1 MSSAA
6 KPRLGETYTV
16 TEGNKEEPVRE
27 PGAAD
32 ETVPDESTPGDA
44 ASLAASVLAEEAARH
59 AEQESSQV
67 LFPDDLLPGVRSE
80 GISLKKG
87 LAMGGGAATF
97 VVLAI
102 LNSLDEL
109 QMAAISVL
117 APDIRD
123 TFGVSDGT
131 ITFIASSSG
140 AFVVLGAIPMG
151 WAADRFKRIP
161 IIGWSSIIFGGMV
174 ALSGWAVNAF
184 AFFWARFGVGIA
196 KANTIPV
203 HSSVIADTYPIGI
216 RGRIG
221 AIDKGTGRLL
231 AVTSPIL
238 VGAIAAVANG
248 PGEIDGWRWT
258 YYLLGIPVAVAAIA
272 AFFLK
277 EPQRGRWEK
286 EDVLEESFTEDDP
299 LPVSMDAAFSR
310 LMQIK
315 TIKTVV
321 VGFSAL
327 GFGLFTAPVLENLWL
342 EDEFGLESFER
353 GAWGTTAGLA
363 TVGALLYVGPK
374 FDRMWRENPT
384 RTLHLVGALIG
395 FSAIFKPIQW
405 AMPTVP
411 LFIGF
416 SIPTLVMLSTAFAMV
431 GPLMQAIVPY
441 RLRGTGT
448 ALITLYIF
456 FVGGT
461 GGGLI
466 SFMFADTWGPRIT
479 TLVLTVPSAIIGGWI
494 MYRGGRHVR
503 GDLSL
508 NVQELLDEQ
517 DEQRRASGDTE
528 VPALQINNV
537 DFSYGSVQV
546 LFDVAFEVKKGE
558 TLALLGTNGAGK
570 STILRVISGLGVPQ
584 RGVVRLHGRTI
595 TYSSPQLRSRLGIQ
609 QLPGGKGVFPDMT
622 VRQNLV
628 MGAYVHR
635 SDKPDVERRIA
646 DVLDLFPDLAN
657 RQGQRAGSMS
667 GGQQQ
672 MLALAR
678 VLLHE
683 PEVLLIDELSLGLAP
698 TVVQDLLA
706 LIGRLQDRGQT
717 IVVVEQSLNVAL
729 AIADRAIFLE
739 KGQIRFEGAA
749 SELAERDDLA
759 RSVFLGKDGG

>member
-1 MSSAA
+1 MDDDSRI
-6 KPRLGETYTV
+6 P
-16 TEGNKEEPVRE
+16 EEP
-27 PGAAD
+27 AAGQ
-32 ETVPDESTPGDA
+32 VTPASA
-44 ASLAASVLAEEAARH
+44 ASLAGTVLAEEAARH
-59 AEQESSQV
+59 ADQQSSEI
-67 LFPDDLLPGVRSE
+67 LFPDDLLPGVKSE

-109 QMAAISVL
+109 QHAAIAVL

-151 WAADRFKRIP
+151 WAADRMRRIP
-161 IIGWSSIIFGGMV
+161 IIGWASIVFAAMV
-174 ALSGWAVNAF
+174 TLSGMAVNAF
-184 AFFWARFGVGIA
+184 SFFWARFGVGIA

-203 HSSVIADTYPIGI
+203 HSSTIADTYPIGI

-221 AIDKGTGRLL
+221 ALDKGMGRLI
-231 AVTSPIL
+231 AVISPIL
-238 VGAIAAVANG
+238 VGGIAAIANG
-248 PGEIDGWRWT
+248 PGEVDGWRWA
-258 YYLLGIPVAVAAIA
+258 YYLLGIPVAMAAIA

-286 EDVLEESFTEDDP
+286 EDVLGESFTEDDP
-299 LPVSMDAAFSR
+299 LPVSLDAAFSR
-310 LMQIK
+310 LMRIRTVK
-315 TIKTVV
+315 SVV

-353 GAWGTTAGLA
+353 GAWATAAGIF
-363 TVGALLYVGPK
+363 TVLSLVYVGPK
-374 FDRMWRENPT
+374 FDRLWRENPT
-384 RTLHLVGALIG
+384 RTLHMIGALIG
-395 FSAIFKPIQW
+395 FSAVFKPIQW

-411 LFIGF
+411 LFIAF

-431 GPLMQAIVPY
+431 GPVMQAIVPY
-441 RLRGTGT
+441 RLRGSGT

-456 FVGGT
+456 FIGGT

-466 SFMFADTWGPRIT
+466 SFMFADAWGPRVT
-479 TLVLTVPSAIIGGWI
+479 TLVLTIPSAVIGGWI
-494 MYRGGRHVR
+494 MYRSARHVR
-503 GDLSL
+503 KDLSL
-508 NVQELLDEQ
+508 NVQELFDEQ
-517 DEQRRASGDTE
+517 DEQRRTAGDGE
-528 VPALQINNV
+528 VPALQLNNI
-537 DFSYGSVQV
+537 DFSYGPVQV
-546 LFDVAFEVKKGE
+546 LFDVAFEVRKGE

-570 STILRVISGLGVPQ
+570 STILRVISGLGIPQ
-584 RGVVRLHGRTI
+584 RGVVRLGGRTV
-595 TYSSPQLRSRLGIQ
+595 TYTSPQLRSRLGIQ

-622 VRQNLV
+622 VHQNLV
-628 MGAYVHR
+628 MGAYIHR
-635 SDKPDVERRIA
+635 SDSDDVARRITS
-646 DVLDLFPDLAN
+646 VLELFPDLER
-657 RQGQRAGSMS
+657 RQDQRAGSMS

-698 TVVQDLLA
+698 TVVHDLLE
-706 LIGRLQDRGQT
+706 LVERLQERGQT
-717 IVVVEQSLNVAL
+717 IILVEQSLNVAL
-729 AIADRAIFLE
+729 SIADRAIFLE
-739 KGQIRFEGAA
+739 KGQVRFEGSAQ
-749 SELAERDDLA
+749 ELLERDDMA
-759 RSVFLGKDGG
+759 RAVFLGRDGG

>member
-1 MSSAA
+1 MDDDSRVSEDPAA
-6 KPRLGETYTV
+6 GQV
-16 TEGNKEEPVRE
+16 TP
-27 PGAAD
+27 A
-32 ETVPDESTPGDA
+32 SA
-44 ASLAASVLAEEAARH
+44 ASLAGTVLAEEAARH
-59 AEQESSQV
+59 ADQQSSEI
-67 LFPDDLLPGVRSE
+67 LFPDDLLPGVKSE

-109 QMAAISVL
+109 QHAAIAVL

-151 WAADRFKRIP
+151 WAADRMRRIP
-161 IIGWSSIIFGGMV
+161 IIGWASIVFAAMV
-174 ALSGWAVNAF
+174 TLSGMAVNAF
-184 AFFWARFGVGIA
+184 SFFWARFGVGIA

-203 HSSVIADTYPIGI
+203 HSSTIADTYPIGI

-221 AIDKGTGRLL
+221 AIDKGMGRLI
-231 AVTSPIL
+231 AVISPIL
-238 VGAIAAVANG
+238 VGGIAAIANG
-248 PGEIDGWRWT
+248 PGEVDGWRWA
-258 YYLLGIPVAVAAIA
+258 YYLLGIPVAMAAIA

-286 EDVLEESFTEDDP
+286 EDVLGESFTEDDP
-299 LPVSMDAAFSR
+299 LPVSLDAAFSR
-310 LMQIK
+310 LMRIRTVK
-315 TIKTVV
+315 SVV

-353 GAWGTTAGLA
+353 GAWATAAGIF
-363 TVGALLYVGPK
+363 TVLSLVYVGPK
-374 FDRMWRENPT
+374 FDRLWRENPT
-384 RTLHLVGALIG
+384 RTLHMIGALIG
-395 FSAIFKPIQW
+395 FSAVFKPIQW

-411 LFIGF
+411 LFIAF

-431 GPLMQAIVPY
+431 GPVMQAIVPY
-441 RLRGTGT
+441 RLRGSGT

-456 FVGGT
+456 FIGGT

-466 SFMFADTWGPRIT
+466 SFMFADAWGPRVT
-479 TLVLTVPSAIIGGWI
+479 TLVLTIPSAVIGGWI
-494 MYRGGRHVR
+494 MYRSARHVR
-503 GDLSL
+503 KDLSL
-508 NVQELLDEQ
+508 NVQELFDEQ
-517 DEQRRASGDTE
+517 DEQRRTADAGE
-528 VPALQINNV
+528 VPALQLNNI
-537 DFSYGSVQV
+537 DFSYGPVQV
-546 LFDVAFEVKKGE
+546 LFDVAFEVRKGE

-570 STILRVISGLGVPQ
+570 STILRVISGLGIPQ
-584 RGVVRLHGRTI
+584 RGVVRLGGRTV
-595 TYSSPQLRSRLGIQ
+595 TYTSPQLRSRLGIQ
-609 QLPGGKGVFPDMT
+609 QLPGGNGVFPDMT

-628 MGAYVHR
+628 MGAYIHR
-635 SDKPDVERRIA
+635 SDSDDVERRISS
-646 DVLDLFPDLAN
+646 VLELFPDLEH
-657 RQGQRAGSMS
+657 RQDQRASSMS

-698 TVVQDLLA
+698 TVVHDLLE
-706 LIGRLQDRGQT
+706 LVERLQERGQT
-717 IVVVEQSLNVAL
+717 IILVEQSLHVAL
-729 AIADRAIFLE
+729 SIAGDLPR
-739 KGQIRFEGAA
+739 KGPGQVRGLGAGAA
-749 SELAERDDLA
+749 RA
-759 RSVFLGKDGG
+759 RRHGAGRVPGTGRRLTWAGPYWPSGPPGNCGSTAS

>member
-1 MSSAA
+1 MDDDSRI
-6 KPRLGETYTV
+6 P
-16 TEGNKEEPVRE
+16 EEP
-27 PGAAD
+27 AAGQ
-32 ETVPDESTPGDA
+32 VTPASA
-44 ASLAASVLAEEAARH
+44 ASLAGTVLAEEAARH
-59 AEQESSQV
+59 ADQQSSEI
-67 LFPDDLLPGVRSE
+67 LFPDDLLPGVKSE

-109 QMAAISVL
+109 QHAAIAVL

-151 WAADRFKRIP
+151 WAADRMRRIP
-161 IIGWSSIIFGGMV
+161 IIGWASIVFAAMV
-174 ALSGWAVNAF
+174 TLSGMAVNAF
-184 AFFWARFGVGIA
+184 SFFWARFGVGIA

-203 HSSVIADTYPIGI
+203 HSSTIADTYPIGI

-221 AIDKGTGRLL
+221 AIDKGMGRLI
-231 AVTSPIL
+231 AVISPIL
-238 VGAIAAVANG
+238 VGGIAAIANG
-248 PGEIDGWRWT
+248 PGEVDGWRWA
-258 YYLLGIPVAVAAIA
+258 YYLLGIPVAMAAIA

-286 EDVLEESFTEDDP
+286 EDVLGESFTEDDP
-299 LPVSMDAAFSR
+299 LPVSLDAAFSR
-310 LMQIK
+310 LMRIRTVK
-315 TIKTVV
+315 SVV

-353 GAWGTTAGLA
+353 GAWATAAGIF
-363 TVGALLYVGPK
+363 TVLSLVYVGPK
-374 FDRMWRENPT
+374 FDRLWRENPT
-384 RTLHLVGALIG
+384 RTLHMIGALIG
-395 FSAIFKPIQW
+395 FSAVFKPIQW

-411 LFIGF
+411 LFIAF

-431 GPLMQAIVPY
+431 GPVMQAIVPY
-441 RLRGTGT
+441 RLRGSGT

-456 FVGGT
+456 FIGGT

-466 SFMFADTWGPRIT
+466 SFMFADAWGPRVT
-479 TLVLTVPSAIIGGWI
+479 TLVLTIPSAVIGGWI
-494 MYRGGRHVR
+494 MYRSARHVR
-503 GDLSL
+503 KDLSL
-508 NVQELLDEQ
+508 NVQELFDEQ
-517 DEQRRASGDTE
+517 DEQRRTAGDGE
-528 VPALQINNV
+528 VPALQLNNI
-537 DFSYGSVQV
+537 DFSYGPVQV
-546 LFDVAFEVKKGE
+546 LFDVAFEVRKGE

-570 STILRVISGLGVPQ
+570 STILRVISGLGIPQ
-584 RGVVRLHGRTI
+584 RGVVRLGGRTV
-595 TYSSPQLRSRLGIQ
+595 TYTSPQLRSRLGIQ

-622 VRQNLV
+622 VHQNLV
-628 MGAYVHR
+628 MGAYIHR
-635 SDKPDVERRIA
+635 SDGDDVARRITS
-646 DVLDLFPDLAN
+646 VLELFPDLER
-657 RQGQRAGSMS
+657 RQDQRAGSMS

-698 TVVQDLLA
+698 TIVHDLLE
-706 LIGRLQDRGQT
+706 LIERLQERGQT
-717 IVVVEQSLNVAL
+717 IILVEQSLNVAL
-729 AIADRAIFLE
+729 SIADRAIFLE
-739 KGQIRFEGAA
+739 KGQVRFEGSAQ
-749 SELAERDDLA
+749 ELLERDDMA
-759 RSVFLGKDGG
+759 RAVFLGRDGG

>member
-1 MSSAA
+1 MDDDSHVPEDPAA
-6 KPRLGETYTV
+6 GQV
-16 TEGNKEEPVRE
+16 TP
-27 PGAAD
+27 A
-32 ETVPDESTPGDA
+32 SA
-44 ASLAASVLAEEAARH
+44 ASLAGTVLAEEAARH
-59 AEQESSQV
+59 ADQQSSEI
-67 LFPDDLLPGVRSE
+67 LFPDDLLPGVKSE

-109 QMAAISVL
+109 QHAAIAVL

-151 WAADRFKRIP
+151 WAADRMRRIP
-161 IIGWSSIIFGGMV
+161 IIGWASIVFAAMV
-174 ALSGWAVNAF
+174 TLSGMAVNAF
-184 AFFWARFGVGIA
+184 SFFWARFGVGIA

-203 HSSVIADTYPIGI
+203 HSSTIADTYPIGI

-221 AIDKGTGRLL
+221 AIDKGMGRLI
-231 AVTSPIL
+231 AVISPIL
-238 VGAIAAVANG
+238 VGGIAAIANG
-248 PGEIDGWRWT
+248 PGEVDGWRWA
-258 YYLLGIPVAVAAIA
+258 YYLLGIPVAIAAIA

-286 EDVLEESFTEDDP
+286 EDVLGESFTEDDP
-299 LPVSMDAAFSR
+299 LPVSLDAAFSR
-310 LMQIK
+310 LMRIRTVK
-315 TIKTVV
+315 SVV

-353 GAWGTTAGLA
+353 GAWATAAGIF
-363 TVGALLYVGPK
+363 TVLSLVYVGPK
-374 FDRMWRENPT
+374 FDRLWRENPT
-384 RTLHLVGALIG
+384 RTLHMIGALIG
-395 FSAIFKPIQW
+395 FSAVFKPIQW

-411 LFIGF
+411 LFIAF

-431 GPLMQAIVPY
+431 GPVMQAIVPY
-441 RLRGTGT
+441 RLRGSGT

-456 FVGGT
+456 FIGGT

-466 SFMFADTWGPRIT
+466 SFMFADAWGPRVT
-479 TLVLTVPSAIIGGWI
+479 TLVLTIPSAVIGGWI
-494 MYRGGRHVR
+494 MYRSARHVR
-503 GDLSL
+503 QDLSL
-508 NVQELLDEQ
+508 NVQELFDEQ
-517 DEQRRASGDTE
+517 DEQRRTAGDGE
-528 VPALQINNV
+528 VPALQLNNI
-537 DFSYGSVQV
+537 DFSYGPVQV
-546 LFDVAFEVKKGE
+546 LFDVAFEVRKGE

-570 STILRVISGLGVPQ
+570 STILRVISGLGIPQ
-584 RGVVRLHGRTI
+584 RGVVRLGGRTV
-595 TYSSPQLRSRLGIQ
+595 TYTSPQLRSRLGIQ
-609 QLPGGKGVFPDMT
+609 QLPGGNGVFPDMT

-628 MGAYVHR
+628 MGAYIHR
-635 SDKPDVERRIA
+635 SDSDDVERRISS
-646 DVLDLFPDLAN
+646 VLELFPDLER
-657 RQGQRAGSMS
+657 RQDQRAGSMS

-698 TVVQDLLA
+698 TVVHDLLE
-706 LIGRLQDRGQT
+706 LIERLQERGQT
-717 IVVVEQSLNVAL
+717 IILVEQSLNVAL
-729 AIADRAIFLE
+729 SIADRAIFLE
-739 KGQIRFEGAA
+739 KGQVRFEGSAQ
-749 SELAERDDLA
+749 ELLERDDMA
-759 RSVFLGKDGG
+759 RAVFLGRDGG

>member
-1 MSSAA
+1 MDDDSRVPEDPAA
-6 KPRLGETYTV
+6 GQV
-16 TEGNKEEPVRE
+16 TP
-27 PGAAD
+27 A
-32 ETVPDESTPGDA
+32 SA
-44 ASLAASVLAEEAARH
+44 ASLAGTVLAEEAARH
-59 AEQESSQV
+59 ADQQSSEI
-67 LFPDDLLPGVRSE
+67 LFPDDLLPGVKSE

-109 QMAAISVL
+109 QHAAIAVL

-151 WAADRFKRIP
+151 WAADRMRRIP
-161 IIGWSSIIFGGMV
+161 IIGWASIVFAAMV
-174 ALSGWAVNAF
+174 TLSGMAVNAF
-184 AFFWARFGVGIA
+184 SFFWARFGVGIA

-203 HSSVIADTYPIGI
+203 HSSTIADTYPIGI

-221 AIDKGTGRLL
+221 ALDKGMGRLI
-231 AVTSPIL
+231 AVISPVL
-238 VGAIAAVANG
+238 VGGIAAIANG
-248 PGEIDGWRWT
+248 PGEVDGWRWA
-258 YYLLGIPVAVAAIA
+258 YYLLGIPVAMAAIA

-286 EDVLEESFTEDDP
+286 EDVLGESFTEDDP
-299 LPVSMDAAFSR
+299 LPVSLDAAFSR
-310 LMQIK
+310 LMRIRTVK
-315 TIKTVV
+315 SVV

-353 GAWGTTAGLA
+353 GAWATAAGIF
-363 TVGALLYVGPK
+363 TVLSLVYVGPK
-374 FDRMWRENPT
+374 FDRLWRENPT
-384 RTLHLVGALIG
+384 RTLHMIGALIG
-395 FSAIFKPIQW
+395 FSAVFKPIQW

-411 LFIGF
+411 LFIAF

-431 GPLMQAIVPY
+431 GPVMQAIVPY
-441 RLRGTGT
+441 RLRGSGT

-456 FVGGT
+456 FIGGT

-466 SFMFADTWGPRIT
+466 SFMFADAWGPRVT
-479 TLVLTVPSAIIGGWI
+479 TLVLTIPSAVIGGWI
-494 MYRGGRHVR
+494 MYRSARHVR
-503 GDLSL
+503 KDLSL
-508 NVQELLDEQ
+508 NVQELFDEQ
-517 DEQRRASGDTE
+517 DEQRRTAGDGE
-528 VPALQINNV
+528 VPALQLNNI
-537 DFSYGSVQV
+537 DFSYGPVQV
-546 LFDVAFEVKKGE
+546 LFDVAFEVRKGE

-570 STILRVISGLGVPQ
+570 STILRVISGLGIPQ
-584 RGVVRLHGRTI
+584 RGVVRLGGRTV
-595 TYSSPQLRSRLGIQ
+595 TYTSPQLRSRLGIQ
-609 QLPGGKGVFPDMT
+609 QLPGGNGVFPDMT

-628 MGAYVHR
+628 MGAYIHR
-635 SDKPDVERRIA
+635 SDSDDVERRISS
-646 DVLDLFPDLAN
+646 VLELFPDLEH
-657 RQGQRAGSMS
+657 RQDQRASSMS

-698 TVVQDLLA
+698 TVVHDLLE
-706 LIGRLQDRGQT
+706 LIERLQERGQT
-717 IVVVEQSLNVAL
+717 IILVEQSLNVAL
-729 AIADRAIFLE
+729 SIADRAIFLE
-739 KGQIRFEGAA
+739 KGQVRFEGSAQ
-749 SELAERDDLA
+749 ELLERDDMA
-759 RSVFLGKDGG
+759 RAVFLGRDGG

>member
-1 MSSAA
+1 MDDDSRI
-6 KPRLGETYTV
+6 P
-16 TEGNKEEPVRE
+16 EEP
-27 PGAAD
+27 AAGQ
-32 ETVPDESTPGDA
+32 VTPASA
-44 ASLAASVLAEEAARH
+44 ASLAGTVLAEEAARH
-59 AEQESSQV
+59 ADQQSSEI
-67 LFPDDLLPGVRSE
+67 LFPDDLLPGVKSE

-109 QMAAISVL
+109 QHAAIAVL

-151 WAADRFKRIP
+151 WAADRMRRIP
-161 IIGWSSIIFGGMV
+161 IIGWASIVFAAMV
-174 ALSGWAVNAF
+174 TLSGMAVNAF
-184 AFFWARFGVGIA
+184 SFFWARFGVGIA

-203 HSSVIADTYPIGI
+203 HSSTIADTYPIGI

-221 AIDKGTGRLL
+221 ALDKGMGRLI
-231 AVTSPIL
+231 AVISPIL
-238 VGAIAAVANG
+238 VGGIAAIANG
-248 PGEIDGWRWT
+248 PGEVDGWRWA
-258 YYLLGIPVAVAAIA
+258 YYLLGIPVAMAAIA

-286 EDVLEESFTEDDP
+286 EDVLGESFTEDDP
-299 LPVSMDAAFSR
+299 LPVSLDAAFSR
-310 LMQIK
+310 LMRIRTVK
-315 TIKTVV
+315 SVV

-353 GAWGTTAGLA
+353 GAWATAAGIF
-363 TVGALLYVGPK
+363 TVLSLVYVGPK
-374 FDRMWRENPT
+374 FDRLWRENPT
-384 RTLHLVGALIG
+384 RTLHMIGALIG
-395 FSAIFKPIQW
+395 FSAVFKPIQW

-411 LFIGF
+411 LFIAF

-431 GPLMQAIVPY
+431 GPVMQAIVPY
-441 RLRGTGT
+441 RLRGSGT

-456 FVGGT
+456 FIGGT

-466 SFMFADTWGPRIT
+466 SFMFADAWGPRVT
-479 TLVLTVPSAIIGGWI
+479 TLVLTIPSAVIGGWI
-494 MYRGGRHVR
+494 MYRSARHVR
-503 GDLSL
+503 KDLSL
-508 NVQELLDEQ
+508 NVQELFDEQ
-517 DEQRRASGDTE
+517 DEQRRTAGDGE
-528 VPALQINNV
+528 VPALQLNNI
-537 DFSYGSVQV
+537 DFSYGPVQV
-546 LFDVAFEVKKGE
+546 LFDVAFEVRKGE

-570 STILRVISGLGVPQ
+570 STILRVISGLGIPQ
-584 RGVVRLHGRTI
+584 RGVVRLGGRTV
-595 TYSSPQLRSRLGIQ
+595 TYTSPQLRSRLGIQ
-609 QLPGGKGVFPDMT
+609 QLPGGNGVFPDMT

-628 MGAYVHR
+628 MGAYIHR
-635 SDKPDVERRIA
+635 SDGDDVARRITS
-646 DVLDLFPDLAN
+646 VLELFPDLER
-657 RQGQRAGSMS
+657 RQDQRAGSMS

-698 TVVQDLLA
+698 TVVHDLLE
-706 LIGRLQDRGQT
+706 LVERLQERGQT
-717 IVVVEQSLNVAL
+717 IILVEQSLNVAL
-729 AIADRAIFLE
+729 SIADRAIFLE
-739 KGQIRFEGAA
+739 KGQVRFEGSAQ
-749 SELAERDDLA
+749 ELLERDDMA
-759 RSVFLGKDGG
+759 RAVFLGRDGG

>member
-1 MSSAA
+1 MDDDSHVPEDPAT
-6 KPRLGETYTV
+6 GQV
-16 TEGNKEEPVRE
+16 TP
-27 PGAAD
+27 A
-32 ETVPDESTPGDA
+32 SA
-44 ASLAASVLAEEAARH
+44 ASLAGTVLAEEAARH
-59 AEQESSQV
+59 ADQQSSEI
-67 LFPDDLLPGVRSE
+67 LFPDDLLPGVKSE

-109 QMAAISVL
+109 QHAAIAVL

-151 WAADRFKRIP
+151 WAADRMRRIP
-161 IIGWSSIIFGGMV
+161 IIGWASIVFAAMV
-174 ALSGWAVNAF
+174 TLSGMAVNAF
-184 AFFWARFGVGIA
+184 SFFWARFGVGIA

-203 HSSVIADTYPIGI
+203 HSSTIADTYPIGI

-221 AIDKGTGRLL
+221 AIDKGMGRLI
-231 AVTSPIL
+231 AVISPIL
-238 VGAIAAVANG
+238 VGGIAAIANG
-248 PGEIDGWRWT
+248 PGEVDGWRWA
-258 YYLLGIPVAVAAIA
+258 YYLLGIPVAMAAIA

-286 EDVLEESFTEDDP
+286 EDVLGESFTEDDP
-299 LPVSMDAAFSR
+299 LPVSLDAAFSR
-310 LMQIK
+310 LMRIRTVK
-315 TIKTVV
+315 SVV

-353 GAWGTTAGLA
+353 GAWATAAGIF
-363 TVGALLYVGPK
+363 TVLSLVYVGPK
-374 FDRMWRENPT
+374 FDRLWRENPT
-384 RTLHLVGALIG
+384 RTLHMIGALIG
-395 FSAIFKPIQW
+395 FSAVFKPIQW

-411 LFIGF
+411 LFIAF

-431 GPLMQAIVPY
+431 GPVMQAIVPY
-441 RLRGTGT
+441 RLRGSGT

-456 FVGGT
+456 FIGGT

-466 SFMFADTWGPRIT
+466 SFMFADAWGPRVT
-479 TLVLTVPSAIIGGWI
+479 TLVLTIPSAVIGGWI
-494 MYRGGRHVR
+494 MYRSARHVR
-503 GDLSL
+503 HDLSL
-508 NVQELLDEQ
+508 NVQELFDEQ
-517 DEQRRASGDTE
+517 DEQRRTAGDGE
-528 VPALQINNV
+528 VPALQLNNI
-537 DFSYGSVQV
+537 DFSYGPVQV
-546 LFDVAFEVKKGE
+546 LFDVAFEVRKGE

-570 STILRVISGLGVPQ
+570 STILRVISGLGIPQ
-584 RGVVRLHGRTI
+584 RGVVRLGGRTV
-595 TYSSPQLRSRLGIQ
+595 TYTSPQLRSRLGIQ
-609 QLPGGKGVFPDMT
+609 QLPGGNGVFPDMT

-628 MGAYVHR
+628 MGAYIHR
-635 SDKPDVERRIA
+635 SDSDDVERRISS
-646 DVLDLFPDLAN
+646 VLELFPDLER
-657 RQGQRAGSMS
+657 RQDQRAGSMS

-698 TVVQDLLA
+698 TVVHDLLE
-706 LIGRLQDRGQT
+706 LIERLQERGQT
-717 IVVVEQSLNVAL
+717 IILVEQSLNVAL
-729 AIADRAIFLE
+729 SIADRAIFLE
-739 KGQIRFEGAA
+739 KGQVRFEGSAQ
-749 SELAERDDLA
+749 ELLERDDMA
-759 RSVFLGKDGG
+759 RAVFLGRDGG

>member
-1 MSSAA
+1 MDDDLSDD
-6 KPRLGETYTV
+6 LNDV
-16 TEGNKEEPVRE
+16 
-27 PGAAD
+27 
-32 ETVPDESTPGDA
+32 STGDRSDWGDGGQEDSA
-44 ASLAASVLAEEAARH
+44 ASLATTVLAEEAARH
-59 AEQESSQV
+59 AEGQTDQV
-67 LFPDDLLPGVRSE
+67 LFPDDLLPGVKSE
-80 GISLKKG
+80 GISLRKG

-97 VVLAI
+97 LVLMV

-109 QMAAISVL
+109 QTAAISVL

-131 ITFIASSSG
+131 ITFIASASG

-151 WAADRFKRIP
+151 WAADRMRRIP
-161 IIGWSSIIFGGMV
+161 IIGWSSIVFAAMV
-174 ALSGWAVNAF
+174 ALSGMAVNAF

-203 HSSVIADTYPIGI
+203 HSSTIADTYPIGI

-221 AIDKGTGRLL
+221 ALDKGMGRLF
-231 AVTSPIL
+231 AVLSPIL
-238 VGAIAAVANG
+238 VGGIAALANG
-248 PGEIDGWRWT
+248 PGEIDGWRWA
-258 YYLLGIPVAVAAIA
+258 YYLLGIPVAVAALA
-272 AFFLK
+272 AFFLR

-286 EDVLEESFTEDDP
+286 EDVLKESFTEDDP

-310 LMQIK
+310 LMQIR
-315 TIKTVV
+315 TMKTVV

-353 GAWGTTAGLA
+353 GAWATTAGVFTVLA
-363 TVGALLYVGPK
+363 LIYVGPK
-374 FDRMWRENPT
+374 FDRLWRENPT

-395 FSAIFKPIQW
+395 LSAIFKPIQW

-411 LFIGF
+411 LFIAL
-416 SIPTLVMLSTAFAMV
+416 SIPTQVMLSTAFAMV
-431 GPLMQAIVPY
+431 GPLIQAIVPY
-441 RLRGTGT
+441 RLRGSGT

-466 SFMFADTWGPRIT
+466 SFMFADGWGPRVT
-479 TLVLTVPSAIIGGWI
+479 TLVLTVPSSIIGGWI
-494 MYRGGRHVR
+494 MFRGARHVR
-503 GDLSL
+503 HDLSL

-517 DEQRRASGDTE
+517 AEQQRASDPSE
-528 VPALQINNV
+528 IPVLQVNNV
-537 DFSYGSVQV
+537 DFSYGPVQI
-546 LFDVAFEVKKGE
+546 LFDVGFEVRRGE

-570 STILRVISGLGVPQ
+570 STILRVISGLGMPR
-584 RGVVRLHGRTI
+584 RGVVRLNGRTV
-595 TYSSPQLRSRLGIQ
+595 TYTSPQLRSRLGIQ
-609 QLPGGKGVFPDMT
+609 QLPGGNGVFPDMT

-628 MGAYVHR
+628 MGGYIHR
-635 SDKPDVERRIA
+635 GDREDVERRIVE
-646 DVLDLFPDLAN
+646 VLDLFPDLAD

-678 VLLHE
+678 VLLHD
-683 PEVLLIDELSLGLAP
+683 PEILLIDELSLGLAP

-706 LIGRLQDRGQT
+706 LVERLQERGQT
-717 IVVVEQSLNVAL
+717 IILVEQSLNVAL
-729 AIADRAIFLE
+729 SVADRAIFLE
-739 KGQIRFEGAA
+739 KGQIRFEGPAR
-749 SELAERDDLA
+749 ELLERDDLA
-759 RSVFLGKDGG
+759 RAVFLGREGG

>member
-1 MSSAA
+1 MDDDSRVPEDPAA
-6 KPRLGETYTV
+6 GQV
-16 TEGNKEEPVRE
+16 TP
-27 PGAAD
+27 A
-32 ETVPDESTPGDA
+32 SA
-44 ASLAASVLAEEAARH
+44 ASLAGTVLAEEAARH
-59 AEQESSQV
+59 ADQQSSEI
-67 LFPDDLLPGVRSE
+67 LFPDDLLPGVKSE

-109 QMAAISVL
+109 QHAAIAVL

-151 WAADRFKRIP
+151 WAADRMRRIP
-161 IIGWSSIIFGGMV
+161 IIGWASIVFAAMV
-174 ALSGWAVNAF
+174 TLSGMAVNAF
-184 AFFWARFGVGIA
+184 SFFWARFGVGIA

-203 HSSVIADTYPIGI
+203 HSSTIADTYPIGI

-221 AIDKGTGRLL
+221 AIDKGMGRLI
-231 AVTSPIL
+231 AVISPIL
-238 VGAIAAVANG
+238 VGGIAAIANG
-248 PGEIDGWRWT
+248 PGEVDGWRWA
-258 YYLLGIPVAVAAIA
+258 YYLLGIPVAIAAIA

-286 EDVLEESFTEDDP
+286 EDVLGESFTEDDP
-299 LPVSMDAAFSR
+299 LPVSLDAAFSR
-310 LMQIK
+310 LMRIRTVK
-315 TIKTVV
+315 SVV

-353 GAWGTTAGLA
+353 GAWATAAGIF
-363 TVGALLYVGPK
+363 TVLSLVYVGPK
-374 FDRMWRENPT
+374 FDRLWRENPT
-384 RTLHLVGALIG
+384 RTLHMIGALIG
-395 FSAIFKPIQW
+395 FSAVFKPIQW

-411 LFIGF
+411 LFIAF

-431 GPLMQAIVPY
+431 GPVMQAIVPY
-441 RLRGTGT
+441 RLRGSGT

-456 FVGGT
+456 FIGGT

-466 SFMFADTWGPRIT
+466 SFMFADAWGPRVT
-479 TLVLTVPSAIIGGWI
+479 TLVLTIPSAVIGGWI
-494 MYRGGRHVR
+494 MYRSARHVR
-503 GDLSL
+503 KDLSL
-508 NVQELLDEQ
+508 NVQELFDEQ
-517 DEQRRASGDTE
+517 DEQRRTAGDGE
-528 VPALQINNV
+528 VPALQLNNI
-537 DFSYGSVQV
+537 DFSYGPVQV
-546 LFDVAFEVKKGE
+546 LFDVAFEVRKGE

-570 STILRVISGLGVPQ
+570 STILRVISGLGIPQ
-584 RGVVRLHGRTI
+584 RGVVRLGGRTV
-595 TYSSPQLRSRLGIQ
+595 TYTSPQLRSRLGIQ
-609 QLPGGKGVFPDMT
+609 QLPGGNGVFPDMT

-628 MGAYVHR
+628 MGAYIHR
-635 SDKPDVERRIA
+635 SDSDDVARRITS
-646 DVLDLFPDLAN
+646 VLELFPDLER
-657 RQGQRAGSMS
+657 RQDQRAGSMS

-698 TVVQDLLA
+698 TVVHDLLE
-706 LIGRLQDRGQT
+706 LVERLQERGQT
-717 IVVVEQSLNVAL
+717 IILVEQSLNVAL
-729 AIADRAIFLE
+729 SIADRAIFLE
-739 KGQIRFEGAA
+739 KGQVRFEGSAQ
-749 SELAERDDLA
+749 ELLERDDMA
-759 RSVFLGKDGG
+759 RAVFLGRDGG

>member
-1 MSSAA
+1 M
-6 KPRLGETYTV
+6 
-16 TEGNKEEPVRE
+16 
-27 PGAAD
+27 
-32 ETVPDESTPGDA
+32 
-44 ASLAASVLAEEAARH
+44 
-59 AEQESSQV
+59 
-67 LFPDDLLPGVRSE
+67 LFPDDLLPGVKSE
-80 GISLKKG
+80 GISLRKG

-97 VVLAI
+97 LVLMV

-109 QMAAISVL
+109 QTAAISVL

-131 ITFIASSSG
+131 ITFIASASG

-151 WAADRFKRIP
+151 WAADRMRRIP
-161 IIGWSSIIFGGMV
+161 IIGWSSIVFAAMV
-174 ALSGWAVNAF
+174 ALSGMAVNAF

-203 HSSVIADTYPIGI
+203 HSSTIADTYPIGI

-221 AIDKGTGRLL
+221 ALDKGVGRLF
-231 AVTSPIL
+231 AVLSPIL
-238 VGAIAAVANG
+238 VGGIAALANG
-248 PGEIDGWRWT
+248 PGEIDGWRWA
-258 YYLLGIPVAVAAIA
+258 YYLLGIPVAVAALA
-272 AFFLK
+272 AFFLR

-286 EDVLEESFTEDDP
+286 EDVLKESFTEDDP

-310 LMQIK
+310 LMQIR
-315 TIKTVV
+315 TMKTVV

-353 GAWGTTAGLA
+353 GAWATTAGVFTVLA
-363 TVGALLYVGPK
+363 LIYVGPK
-374 FDRMWRENPT
+374 FDRLWRENPT

-395 FSAIFKPIQW
+395 LSAIFKPIQW

-411 LFIGF
+411 LFIAL
-416 SIPTLVMLSTAFAMV
+416 SIPTQVMLSTAFAMV
-431 GPLMQAIVPY
+431 GPLIQAIVPY
-441 RLRGTGT
+441 RLRGSGT

-466 SFMFADTWGPRIT
+466 SFMFADGWGPRVT
-479 TLVLTVPSAIIGGWI
+479 TLVLTVPSSIIGGWI
-494 MYRGGRHVR
+494 MFRGARHVR
-503 GDLSL
+503 HDLSL

-517 DEQRRASGDTE
+517 AEQQRASDPSE
-528 VPALQINNV
+528 IPVLQVNNV
-537 DFSYGSVQV
+537 DFSYGPVQV
-546 LFDVAFEVKKGE
+546 LFDVGFEVRRGE

-570 STILRVISGLGVPQ
+570 STILRVVSGLGMPR
-584 RGVVRLHGRTI
+584 RGVVRLNGRTI
-595 TYSSPQLRSRLGIQ
+595 TYTSPQLRSRLGIQ
-609 QLPGGKGVFPDMT
+609 QLPGGNGVFPDMT

-628 MGAYVHR
+628 MGGYIHR
-635 SDKPDVERRIA
+635 GDREDVERRIVE
-646 DVLDLFPDLAN
+646 VLDLFPDLAD

-678 VLLHE
+678 VLLHD
-683 PEVLLIDELSLGLAP
+683 PEILLIDELSLGLAP

-706 LIGRLQDRGQT
+706 LVERLQERGQT
-717 IVVVEQSLNVAL
+717 IILVEQSLNVAL
-729 AIADRAIFLE
+729 SVADRAIFLE
-739 KGQIRFEGAA
+739 KGQIRFEGPAR
-749 SELAERDDLA
+749 ELLERDDLA
-759 RSVFLGKDGG
+759 RAVFLGREGG